1 MISSTTK
8 RLIIT
13 AVPTDEVWTTYVPSM
28 QRREVFQKWTL
39 RAQSG
44 PQGQAEASALGRF
57 TWDGVEDGIAI
68 LVLGQVD
75 RQNLGQGGDEVVDL
89 ADVIDAADADCSG
102 ADIGQHHRFVQVA
115 VDQR

>member
-1 MISSTTK
+1 MSSGACISAVTLRVTK
-8 RLIIT
+8 PGVRAGR
-13 AVPTDEVWTTYVPSM
+13 AV
-28 QRREVFQKWTL
+28 QGREVFQKWTL

-89 ADVIDAADADCSG
+89 ADVEEVG
-102 ADIGQHHRFVQVA
+102 
-115 VDQR
+115 